1 MGVTPIEL
9 PAALRQLPPL
19 PAVLSRALEL
29 TRDHRS
35 RRSDLAR
42 VLSLDQGMTGY
53 FLQMVNSAYYGLPR
67 RITSLDEAIGYLGYE
82 TVEEVIFALSASRTL
97 ARPVPAYLLEQQ
109 MLWQHSVAVAEG
121 SDWIA
126 QQRHIGP
133 RSEAYVAG
141 LLHDVGKL
149 AVDLMLHRQPEWGQE
164 SDTETGQESW
174 TEVERRVIGSDHAEV
189 GAVIARSWNLP
200 DRVVEAVACHHDA
213 SRAEL
218 DPAFTAVV
226 HVANVAALMAG
237 IGLGVDGLR
246 YALDEGAINRLEWA
260 ESDMMALIEQMLSAV
275 ERAQEMLKTKPL
287 G

>member
-1 MGVTPIEL
+1 MSRTPVEL
-9 PAALRQLPPL
+9 PAVLRQLPPL

-35 RRSDLAR
+35 RRSDLAK

-82 TVEEVIFALSASRTL
+82 TVEEVIFAMSASKTL

-121 SDWIA
+121 SDWVARERGIE
-126 QQRHIGP
+126 P

-149 AVDLMLHRQPEWGQE
+149 AVDLMLHREPGWGRAAGDEENQE
-164 SDTETGQESW
+164 TW
-174 TEVERRVIGSDHAEV
+174 TEVERRVTGSDHAEV
-189 GAVIARSWNLP
+189 GAVIVRSWNLP
-200 DRVVEAVACHHDA
+200 DRVVEAVACHHNPCQ
-213 SRAEL
+213 AEL
-218 DPAFTAVV
+218 DPSFAAVV

-246 YALDEGAINRLEWA
+246 YVLDEGAVSRLEWN
-260 ESDMMALIEQMLSAV
+260 EGDMMALIEQMQGAV
-275 ERAQEMLKTKPL
+275 ERAERMLKLKP
-287 G
+287 